1 MINRDSQIQQIIEQ
15 NPGIQFREIMRS
27 SGLKNGVVSHY
38 LRKLEK
44 SGVINV
50 NRGPRQSRFYPLHI
64 TQEEAIVIK
73 ALRKQTPRDLLLALI
88 MQDGLEFSQLVDEV
102 KKSPST
108 VSLYL
113 SQLVREGLV
122 ITKGIS
128 LKKKYHIKAT
138 EIVDKFI
145 EDYIVNEG
153 KNYKC
158 IMDMLERRNPD
169 ISNLNYGST
178 LINEKN
184 VITVPKKIADKARL
198 AINRMLE
205 IS

>member
-1 MINRDSQIQQIIEQ
+1 MINRDSQIQQIIDQ

-73 ALRKQTPRDLLLALI
+73 ALRNQTPRDLLLALI
-88 MQDGLEFSQLVDEV
+88 MQDGLEFSQLVNEV

-145 EDYIVNEG
+145 EDYRPTTIEKATSG
-153 KNYKC
+153 Y
-158 IMDMLERRNPD
+158 ED
-169 ISNLNYGST
+169 IFNSL
-178 LINEKN
+178 
-184 VITVPKKIADKARL
+184 
-198 AINRMLE
+198 
-205 IS
+205 

>member
-64 TQEEAIVIK
+64 TEEEAIVIK

-88 MQDGLEFSQLVDEV
+88 MQDGLEFSQLVNEV

-113 SQLVREGLV
+113 SQLVKEGLV
-122 ITKGIS
+122 VTKGIS

-145 EDYIVNEG
+145 EDYRPTT
-153 KNYKC
+153 
-158 IMDMLERRNPD
+158 LEKATSGYED
-169 ISNLNYGST
+169 IFNSL
-178 LINEKN
+178 
-184 VITVPKKIADKARL
+184 
-198 AINRMLE
+198 
-205 IS
+205 